1 MNYIEYLRSVL
12 GRPRHREWYECTL
25 EDEDSYISR
34 YMGQWDVV
42 KAEPIDP
49 VWLNERENKNKF
61 TFFKNIEVQEK
72 EIEMLSKDEFLE
84 AYQNM
89 IFNT

>member
-12 GRPRHREWYECTL
+12 ERPRHREWYECTL

-34 YMGQWDVV
+34 YMRQWDVV
-42 KAEPIDP
+42 KAEPIDL

-61 TFFKNIEVQEK
+61 TFLKNIEVQEK
-72 EIEMLSKDEFLE
+72 EIEMLPKDEFLE